1 MLRLPIVLVAL
12 LAVAAGWTAVGAQ
25 VNQDH
30 GQYDA
35 AVIEAGRRLYGQQ
48 CRACHGNTGDGV
60 PAVDLKVGRFA
71 SADNDEAIAKVITGG
86 VPGKGMP
93 GFTFEPRE
101 VTSLVAF
108 IRAGFDEASLSIKLG
123 SPQRGRA
130 LFEGKGECATCHRV
144 NGKGPRLAPDL
155 SDIGAVRTAASL
167 QRSLLQPTESLLPIN
182 RPVRVMMRDGRTLKG
197 RRLNED
203 TYTVQIID
211 AQERLLSL
219 NKSDI
224 KQLVVETT
232 ASMPSYEGRL
242 TSEEMSDLLGY
253 LASLRGL

>member
-1 MLRLPIVLVAL
+1 MIRPQTFLLAL
-12 LAVAAGWTAVGAQ
+12 LVVAAGWSGARAQ

-35 AVIEAGRRLYGQQ
+35 TVVEAGRRLYGQQ

-60 PAVDLKVGRFA
+60 PAVDLKLGRF
-71 SADNDEAIAKVITGG
+71 STHDSDEAIAKVITSG

-93 GFTFEPRE
+93 GFTFEARE

-155 SDIGAVRTAASL
+155 SDIGAIRTAASL
-167 QRSLLQPTESLLPIN
+167 QRSLLEPTESLLPIN
-182 RPVRVMMRDGRTLKG
+182 RPVRIVTRDGRTLKG

-203 TYTVQIID
+203 TFTVQIID
-211 AQERLLSL
+211 DQERLLSL
-219 NKSDI
+219 AKSDI

-242 TSEEMSDLLGY
+242 TPEEMADLLGY
-253 LASLRGL
+253 LATLRGL

>member
-1 MLRLPIVLVAL
+1 MMRPAILLLVLLDVTVA
-12 LAVAAGWTAVGAQ
+12 WTGVRAQ

-60 PAVDLKVGRFA
+60 PAVDLKVGRFS

-123 SPQRGRA
+123 NPQRGRA
-130 LFEGKGECATCHRV
+130 LFEGKGECAGCHRV

-155 SDIGAVRTAASL
+155 SDIGAIRTASSL

-182 RPVRVMMRDGRTLKG
+182 RPVRVVLKDGRTLKG

-219 NKSDI
+219 DKADI
-224 KQLVVETT
+224 KQLLVETT
-232 ASMPSYEGRL
+232 ASMPSYQGRL
-242 TSEEMSDLLGY
+242 TPDELADLLGY

>member
-1 MLRLPIVLVAL
+1 MKRFLTVWLVVLV
-12 LAVAAGWTAVGAQ
+12 VAAGWRGLHAQ

-71 SADNDEAIAKVITGG
+71 SAGSDEEIAKVITGG

-123 SPQRGRA
+123 NPQRGRSV
-130 LFEGKGECATCHRV
+130 FEGKGECTTCHRV

-155 SDIGAVRTAASL
+155 SDIGAIRTPASL

-182 RPVRVMMRDGRTLKG
+182 RPVRIVTRDGRTLKG

-211 AQERLLSL
+211 DQERLLSL
-219 NKSDI
+219 SKSDI

-232 ASMPSYEGRL
+232 ASMPSYQGRL
-242 TSEEMSDLLGY
+242 TTEEMADLLAY

>member
-1 MLRLPIVLVAL
+1 MMRLAILLIVLL
-12 LAVAAGWTAVGAQ
+12 DVAAWTAVRAQ

-60 PAVDLKVGRFA
+60 PAVDLKVGRF
-71 SADNDEAIAKVITGG
+71 STADNDEAIAKVITGG

-93 GFTFEPRE
+93 GFTFDPRE

-123 SPQRGRA
+123 NPQRGRT

-155 SDIGAVRTAASL
+155 SDIGAIRTAASL
-167 QRSLLQPTESLLPIN
+167 QRSLLQPTESLLPIH
-182 RPVRVMMRDGRTLKG
+182 RPVRVAMKDGRTLKG

-219 NKSDI
+219 DKSDI
-224 KQLVVETT
+224 KQLFVETT
-232 ASMPSYEGRL
+232 ASMPSYQGRL
-242 TSEEMSDLLGY
+242 TPEELADLLGY